1 MSFFLAYFHITGAPP
16 WCKLFL
22 NHTLAIEIN
31 HIFRSKYNFVFS
43 IQVFRPGAAIAT
55 HLLKEA
61 RIRGEYFATT
71 DILWQK
77 NRVREPV
84 RVNLV
89 INCGNVD
96 LRWPIWLCTKE
107 EFLILHLE
115 NSSEYLWSLQELIH
129 CFFSSTIR
137 QVWKWCF
144 EDISW
149 NYKNISA
156 IIFNY

>member
-1 MSFFLAYFHITGAPP
+1 MASFGCLFFLAYFHITGAPP

-84 RVNLV
+84 RVKFGDKLWKCRSPV
-89 INCGNVD
+89 
-96 LRWPIWLCTKE
+96 T
-107 EFLILHLE
+107 HLAV
-115 NSSEYLWSLQELIH
+115 H
-129 CFFSSTIR
+129 KR
-137 QVWKWCF
+137 R
-144 EDISW
+144 
-149 NYKNISA
+149 
-156 IIFNY
+156 IFNSASWEQFRIFMKPPGTYPLFFLQYNKTGLEVVFRRHFMEL